1 MRALLLASLAA
12 SFAAPATIANTL
24 VSQTGPNSVRADF
37 ALPAADGRTVRG
49 TFFLDF
55 EATSG
60 LTPANLAI
68 SARLVDPNDPA
79 LLARLPGGGAG
90 LAVPQAFPVIV
101 TVSPPAGS
109 GFQFTNAA
117 RAEMYTKVLQY
128 TADSPYRLFKASPGG
143 MFADHTAELREG
155 SMRMRVRTGGFS
167 DFLVLVDS
175 GSALDAARAAY
186 ARLAAKVGDDDVP
199 TTTRALLEL
208 DLDDS
213 FEEFEEGDYEDA
225 REELDMFELTV
236 GAESG
241 VTLPN
246 VWRAQR
252 DLDNVSG
259 TLDADA
265 LNLDFHLA
273 RLAAAAAADGGGG
286 GDDDE
291 DGDDD

>member
-1 MRALLLASLAA
+1 MRAAILASLAA
-12 SFAAPATIANTL
+12 VLAAPAALANTV
-24 VSQTGPNSVRADF
+24 VSQTGPNSARADF
-37 ALPAADGRTVRG
+37 ALPAAHGRIVRG

-55 EATSG
+55 EASTG
-60 LTPANLAI
+60 LSPANLAI

-79 LLARLPGGGAG
+79 LRARLPAGGAG
-90 LAVPQAFPVIV
+90 LAVPTAFPVMV
-101 TVSPPAGS
+101 SVSPPPGS

-117 RAEMYTKVLQY
+117 RVEMYTKMLPYSV
-128 TADSPYRLFKASPGG
+128 DSPYRVFKASPGEV
-143 MFADHTAELREG
+143 FADHTAEVLSG
-155 SMRMRVRTGGFS
+155 SIRMRVRTGGFS
-167 DFLVLVDS
+167 DFLVLADTR
-175 GSALDAARAAY
+175 SAADAARAAY

-199 TTTRALLEL
+199 LATRALLEI

-225 REELDMFELTV
+225 REELDMFEFTV
-236 GAESG
+236 GTEAG
-241 VTLPN
+241 TTLPN

-273 RLAAAAAADGGGG
+273 RLEAAASSGDG
-286 GDDDE
+286 D